1 MLVSRLFGLFAL
13 AAALLAGPPAA
24 LADPGPAPAPREYR
38 VLQKLHTDAV
48 STFLDAGA
56 FRLGSKADVPE
67 GLGTRLDPGQI
78 WFHLDDASKLTVPAG
93 MDFLAPAGA
102 TVWVAPQSN
111 PSGAQLWPGFST
123 ESVPA
128 GAIDG
133 NQTTLKLVKLE
144 GPGALELFTTG
155 GFGQV
160 NRLWSSDES
169 LDSFTIGRTHMH
181 ANWAFTQPGTYRL
194 TVEGAAQRNGERLA
208 ATATYTFV
216 VGALPERVTSA
227 TALTASNTSLR
238 LGDSVTLTGTVTPGA
253 DGYVEFRRGTTVLG
267 HDEVKSGSAQLQ
279 VSDLPVGAH
288 EITAEFVPAVA
299 NLAAGSTSAAL
310 PITVDDDSGVPFS
323 VAGVKASYEPGEQ
336 LNARVVGATL
346 KPNEEFRW
354 RVHYKDSTSV
364 IIPARTETYSQV
376 VDALHDG
383 VELSVEIYD
392 TAARVSRSQTA
403 RVSVTVAHQGAVP
416 VIKRVGAAPDPLL
429 PGDVVEFEMSGRT
442 LAANETL
449 EWGFPTYGGYY
460 GATLYPGE
468 WTASYPVADRT
479 RVRLRSM
486 TNPASVRPFAGPLVV
501 SVVKDGVRI
510 ARSAFT
516 TVTVGPRE
524 LSVSGA
530 RSLYREGGR
539 VELDATLYPL
549 RDSDSFSYTW
559 TFTKGTTT
567 EVWGTE
573 QQASAALT
581 GPVLAKARHDG
592 GSLRL
597 SVFNHGELV
606 QRSAS
611 VPIKVTD
618 DLTSQILE
626 FSALADHY
634 HQGDA
639 VRLTLTA
646 EPAPAQGET
655 LRWEWKWP
663 GTDWQPMPGV
673 VDNAWNV
680 TAEQALDGVEIRAV
694 LTRADPTAPPVIA
707 PSRTVHVDDHGAAPR
722 QKITVT
728 GPATVDAGT
737 SATLTAAVAPTSV
750 LDRYQWYVKRPGSAV
765 ATPIEGATSATYTF
779 TAVVADDGSEYSVAV
794 VKPGGSIAYGP
805 STPVALGVQVPATVI
820 EQPIGGTVGAVLAL
834 ELGTAPSFGAFTPG
848 LPRTYTATSTAT
860 VTTTLRDARLTV
872 ADADT
877 TATGRLVNG
886 DSALATPLRVA
897 ADGGAPAALSAPV
910 TLRTF
915 PRAVAGEDV
924 SLAYEQTIGAR
935 EGIEVGS
942 YAKTL
947 TFSLSTSTP

>member
-1 MLVSRLFGLFAL
+1 MLVSRLFSLLAL
-13 AAALLAGPPAA
+13 AAALFASAPAA

-56 FRLGSKADVPE
+56 LRLGTKADVPE
-67 GLGTRLDPGQI
+67 GLGTRLKPDEI
-78 WFHLDDASKLTVPAG
+78 WFHLDDASQLTVPAG

-128 GAIDG
+128 GAVDG
-133 NQTTLKLVKLE
+133 NQTTLKLVELE
-144 GPGALELFTTG
+144 GPGELELFTTG

-160 NRLWSSDES
+160 NRLWSSDED
-169 LDSFTIGRTHMH
+169 LDTFTIGRTHMH
-181 ANWAFTQPGTYRL
+181 ANWAFTQPGTYKL
-194 TVEGAAQRNGERLA
+194 IVEGSAQRSGERVA

-216 VGALPERVTSA
+216 VGPLPVRAASA
-227 TALTASNTSLR
+227 TTLTASDTSPR
-238 LGDSVTLTGTVTPGA
+238 LGDSVTLTGTVTPDA

-267 HDEVKSGSAQLQ
+267 HDRVESGRAQLA
-279 VSDLPVGAH
+279 VSDLPAGAH
-288 EITAEFVPAVA
+288 EITAVFVPAVA
-299 NLAAGSTSAAL
+299 NLAAGSTSTVL
-310 PITVDDDSGVPFS
+310 PITVEDDAGLPFS
-323 VAGVKASYEPGEQ
+323 VAGVKASYQPGEQ

-346 KPNEEFRW
+346 KPDEEFRW

-364 IIPARTETYSQV
+364 IIPARSETYSQV

-392 TAARVSRSQTA
+392 TAARVARGQTP
-403 RVSVTVAHQGAVP
+403 RVLVTVAHQGAVP
-416 VIKRVGAAPDPLL
+416 VVTPVGSAPSPLL
-429 PGDVVEFEMSGRT
+429 PGDVVEFEMSGRA
-442 LAANETL
+442 LADGETL

-468 WTASYPVADRT
+468 WTATYPTADRT

-486 TNPASVRPFAGPLVV
+486 TNPTSVRPFAGPLVV

-539 VELDATLYPL
+539 VALDAALYPL
-549 RDSDSFSYTW
+549 RESDRFTYTW
-559 TFTKGTTT
+559 TFTKGSTS

-573 QQASAALT
+573 QQASAALF
-581 GPVLAKARHDG
+581 GPALAKARHDG

-597 SVFNHGELV
+597 SVFNHGDLV

-626 FSALADHY
+626 FSALAEHY

-646 EPAPAQGET
+646 EPAPVQGET

-663 GTDWQPMPGV
+663 GTDWRPMPGV
-673 VDNAWNV
+673 VDNTWTV

-694 LTRADPTAPPVIA
+694 LTRADPATPPVIA
-707 PSRTVHVDDHGAAPR
+707 STRTVHVDDHGAAPR
-722 QKITVT
+722 QKLTVT
-728 GPATVDAGT
+728 GPTTVDAGT
-737 SATLTAAVAPTSV
+737 SATLTAAVAPASV
-750 LDRYQWYVKRPGSAV
+750 LDRYQWYVKRPGATD
-765 ATPIEGATSATYTF
+765 ATPIEGATHATHTF
-779 TAVVADDGSEYSVAV
+779 TAAVADDGSEYSVALL
-794 VKPGGSIAYGP
+794 KPDGSIAYGP
-805 STPVALGVQVPATVI
+805 SAPVALAVHVPATVV

-834 ELGTAPSFGAFTPG
+834 ELGTAPSFGAFVPG
-848 LPRTYTATSTAT
+848 LPRTYTASSTAT

-886 DSALATPLRVA
+886 GSALASPLRVA
-897 ADGGAPAALSAPV
+897 ADGGAHAALSAPV

-915 PRAVAGEDV
+915 PRAVAGEEV

-947 TFSLSTSTP
+947 TFSLSAGTP